1 MRISGGSMRGRRI
14 AAPEGRDV
22 RPTSDKVRQ
31 AIFNIL
37 LQYGLPAGAQV
48 LDLCCGTGVLALA
61 NVAVRRRLYL
71 TGGVREER
79 NDGFA
84 GGDRYTTLPTLG
96 ASYLAERGGVTLKL
110 RAAYGSGMRSPRT
123 AAREASWSGAHALSG
138 DLRPER
144 QSGAEAGMD
153 LLLGR
158 RLSLHITRYDQ
169 LASGLIQ
176 RVAVAVPDSVG
187 ESEGMGSDRKLGF
200 VRGFGFSRWE
210 CEAAAPAPRE
220 AGDSRVREATPD
232 DLPDCI
238 ALDTQ
243 ACGLGRASLLA
254 SLAGRQGS
262 LAWRIDDAGGRAT
275 GFVLAREGR
284 RATQLGPL
292 VAASDAQAIGLL
304 RAALAATPGP
314 VFIDVPDAREA
325 LSGWL
330 IAHGFRLQRSF
341 VRMALCPRLPPS
353 LADAPSSLFAVAGP
367 EFG

>member
-1 MRISGGSMRGRRI
+1 MAPSEAVEAEALQTVHLAAADVFAGVGLSSAVGWNQTADDWALFVAQGEAIGLRTARSELVATAATLPYEGGHAWISMVLVDPAWRHRGLASRLLAQCIGSLRAR
-14 AAPEGRDV
+14 ALV
-22 RPTSDKVRQ
+22 PTLD
-31 AIFNIL
+31 AT
-37 LQYGLPAGAQV
+37 PAGE
-48 LDLCCGTGVLALA
+48 
-61 NVAVRRRLYL
+61 AVY
-71 TGGVREER
+71 
-79 NDGFA
+79 
-84 GGDRYTTLPTLG
+84 
-96 ASYLAERGGVTLKL
+96 
-110 RAAYGSGMRSPRT
+110 
-123 AAREASWSGAHALSG
+123 
-138 DLRPER
+138 
-144 QSGAEAGMD
+144 
-153 LLLGR
+153 
-158 RLSLHITRYDQ
+158 
-169 LASGLIQ
+169 
-176 RVAVAVPDSVG
+176 
-187 ESEGMGSDRKLGF
+187 RKLGF

-210 CEAAAPAPRE
+210 RESAVPAPRE

-232 DLPDCI
+232 DLPACI

-262 LAWRIDDAGGRAT
+262 RAWRIDDAGGRAT

-304 RAALAATPGP
+304 RAALTATPGP

-341 VRMALCPRLPPS
+341 VRMALCAQLPPG
-353 LADAPSSLFAVAGP
+353 LADAPPSLFAVAGP